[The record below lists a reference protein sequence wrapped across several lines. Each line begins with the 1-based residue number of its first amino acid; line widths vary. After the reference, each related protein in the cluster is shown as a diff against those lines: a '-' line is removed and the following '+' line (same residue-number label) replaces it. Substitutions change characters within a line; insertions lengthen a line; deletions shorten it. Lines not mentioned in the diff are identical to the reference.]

1 MVSAFFVRVS
11 MLSRQFEADSV
22 EAIVYLVGVIGNQMR
37 DSCMRPG
44 VPEVRQTGAGALLR
58 LIYVW

>member
-1 MVSAFFVRVS
+1 VRVS